1 MFLMDQGPFA
11 DVQVALLQAA
21 LLSAAAYQLY
31 SLRRTWR
38 ISVRLPVELAARA
51 AKPPLLEVL
60 EDLEEAQWRTVTAEP
75 KSP

>member
-11 DVQVALLQAA
+11 DVQVGLLQAEQ
-21 LLSAAAYQLY
+21 LLSSFNY

-51 AKPPLLEVL
+51 KPPLLEVL
-60 EDLEEAQWRTVTAEP
+60 EVDLEEAWRTVTAERP
-75 KSP
+75 KSL